1 MSRLRSIG
9 SLMGYVLVLVLSG
22 CASVDL
28 SAGFPDVRSNVQK
41 QLAMPLYWNN
51 GTSLDREAEEKLKA
65 LLREKLTPERAVQ
78 IALLNNREMQGVYAD
93 LGVAQAD
100 LVQAGLLKNPLFDAV
115 VTLPVTG
122 GRPDFELTAAMSF
135 LDVFYLPL
143 RKRVASSRFAEAK
156 SRVTGAVLDLAG
168 RVRAAFFDYLASEQL
183 IELNR
188 SIVQGLVGSVD
199 IAQRLHEAGN
209 ISDLDYARE
218 KLLFDRAKLQL
229 RKAEIMR
236 RQSREQ
242 VNVLMGLWGD
252 QTEWQSDGRLPDI
265 SKDEIPLQGFER
277 MAVERS
283 LNLAEGRQRII
294 AAGEQ
299 LGLNRATA
307 LIPDLD
313 AGARGERGDGPWAVG
328 PVFQFPI
335 PLFDQGQARI
345 ARAAAEL
352 RRAEQDFYAMAV
364 RVRATARMVADRLI
378 GARDRALYYRDVVL
392 PLQQQILDE
401 TQLNYNAMQLGPIDW
416 LRAREQQIG
425 TAASYVE
432 ALRDYWL
439 AHSDYQQLLVGRLP
453 QASASIAMAVPRDT
467 AAAVDVNH

>member
-9 SLMGYVLVLVLSG
+9 GLMGCVLALSG

-28 SAGFPDVRSNVQK
+28 SAGFSDVRLSVQQ
-41 QLAMPLYWNN
+41 QLGAPLYWNN
-51 GTSLDREAEEKLKA
+51 GTDLDREVDEKLKA
-65 LLREKLTPERAVQ
+65 ILREKVTAERAVQ
-78 IALLNNREMQGVYAD
+78 IALLNNRELQAVYAD
-93 LGVAQAD
+93 LGVAQSD
-100 LVQAGLLKNPLFDAV
+100 LVQAGLLKNPLFDAIA
-115 VTLPVTG
+115 TFPITG

-135 LDVFYLPL
+135 LDVFYSPL
-143 RKRVASSRFAEAK
+143 RKRVAVSRFAEAK

-168 RVRAAFFDYLASEQL
+168 RVRSAFFDYLGSEQL
-183 IELNR
+183 IELNQ
-188 SIVQGLVGSVD
+188 SIVQGLAASLD

-209 ISDLDYARE
+209 ASDLDYARE
-218 KLLFDRAKLQL
+218 RLLLEAAKLQL
-229 RKAEIMR
+229 RRVEIKS

-242 VNVLMGLWGD
+242 LNILMGLWGD
-252 QTEWQSDGRLPDI
+252 ETEWRSEGRLPDI
-265 SKDEIPLQGFER
+265 PKDEIPLQGFER

-283 LNLAEGRQRII
+283 LNLAEQRRRII

-313 AGARGERGDGPWAVG
+313 AGARGERGDGAWAVG
-328 PVFQFPI
+328 PVLQFPI
-335 PLFDQGQARI
+335 PLFDQGQART

-352 RRAEQDFYAMAV
+352 RRAEQEFYAMAV

-392 PLQQQILDE
+392 PLHQQVVDE
-401 TQLNYNAMQLGPIDW
+401 TRLNYNAMQLGPTDW

-425 TAASYVE
+425 AAASYVE
-432 ALRDYWL
+432 VLRDYWL
-439 AHSDYQQLLVGRLP
+439 TRSDYQQLLIGRLP
-453 QASASIAMAVPRDT
+453 QASASVATAVTRDT

>member
-1 MSRLRSIG
+1 MSWLRNITG
-9 SLMGYVLVLVLSG
+9 LIIYATFVSG

-28 SAGFPDVRSNVQK
+28 SAGFPDVRSNVQQ
-41 QLAMPLYWNN
+41 QLGMSLYWNN
-51 GTSLDREAEEKLKA
+51 GTNLDREVDEKLKA
-65 LLREKLTPERAVQ
+65 ILREKLTAERAVQ
-78 IALLNNREMQGVYAD
+78 VALLNNRELQGVYAD

-115 VTLPVTG
+115 VTFPVVG
-122 GRPDFELTAAMSF
+122 GRPDFELTAAMGF

-143 RKRVASSRFAEAK
+143 RKRVAEGRFAEAK

-168 RVRAAFFDYLASEQL
+168 KVRSAFFDHLANVQI
-183 IELNR
+183 IELSQ
-188 SIVQGLVGSVD
+188 SIVQGLGASVD
-199 IAQRLHEAGN
+199 ITQRLHEAGN
-209 ISDLDYARE
+209 SSDLDHARE
-218 KLLFDRAKLQL
+218 RLLLEVGKLQL
-229 RKAEIMR
+229 RRAEILS

-242 VNVLMGLWGD
+242 LNVLMGLWGD
-252 QTEWQSDGRLPDI
+252 ETEWQSDGRLPDI
-265 SKDEIPLQGFER
+265 SKDEISLQEFER

-283 LNLAEGRQRII
+283 FNLAEGRQRII

-313 AGARGERGDGPWAVG
+313 AGARGERGDGAWAVG
-328 PVFQFPI
+328 PVLQFPI
-335 PLFDQGQARI
+335 PVFDQGQART

-352 RRAEQDFYAMAV
+352 RRAEQEFYALAV

-378 GARDRALYYRDVVL
+378 GARDRVLYYRDVVL
-392 PLQQQILDE
+392 PLQQQVVDE

-439 AHSDYQQLLVGRLP
+439 AHSDYQQLLIGRLP
-453 QASASIAMAVPRDT
+453 QQSATVTTPVTRVT

>member
-1 MSRLRSIG
+1 
-9 SLMGYVLVLVLSG
+9 MGCVLALSG

-28 SAGFPDVRSNVQK
+28 SAGFPDVRSNVQT
-41 QLAMPLYWNN
+41 QLGMPLYWNN
-51 GTSLDREAEEKLKA
+51 GTDLDRDVDEKLKA
-65 LLREKLTPERAVQ
+65 LLKEKLTAERAIQ
-78 IALLNNREMQGVYAD
+78 IALLNNRELQGVYAD

-100 LVQAGLLKNPLFDAV
+100 LVQAGLLKNPVFDAV
-115 VTLPVTG
+115 VTFPVVG

-143 RKRVASSRFAEAK
+143 RQRVAASRFAEAK

-168 RVRAAFFDYLASEQL
+168 RVRAAFFDYLGSEQL
-183 IELNR
+183 IELQQ
-188 SIVQGLVGSVD
+188 SIVQGLVASAD
-199 IAQRLHEAGN
+199 IARRLHQAGN
-209 ISDLDYARE
+209 ISDLNYARE
-218 KLLFDRAKLQL
+218 TLLLEKAKLQL
-229 RKAEIMR
+229 RTAEIKS

-242 VNVLMGLWGD
+242 LNILMGLWGD

-265 SKDEIPLQGFER
+265 PEDEIALQGFER
-277 MAVERS
+277 IAVERS
-283 LNLAEGRQRII
+283 LNLAEGRQKII

-299 LGLNRATA
+299 LGFDRATA
-307 LIPDLD
+307 LIPDFN
-313 AGARGERGDGPWAVG
+313 AGARGERGDGAWAVG
-328 PVFQFPI
+328 PVLQFPI
-335 PLFDQGQARI
+335 PLFDQGQART

-378 GARDRALYYRDVVL
+378 GARDRAVYYRDVVL
-392 PLQQQILDE
+392 PLQQRVLDE

-432 ALRDYWL
+432 TLRDYWL
-439 AHSDYQQLLVGRLP
+439 AHSDYQQLSIGRLP
-453 QASASIAMAVPRDT
+453 QGSASLRAAVTRDT
-467 AAAVDVNH
+467 AATIDVNH